1 MKYCNRCKVII
12 ENDLSNCPLCE
23 QRTLKRNEIAEK
35 DFPIQKAVSEDT
47 TRKIMRILLF
57 IFIVVIGSNLVL
69 NVAFDFTFIWAPYT
83 IVILFYAFLL
93 LRAAFKSYKNIGTIV
108 VINVY
113 MLSIIGFIL
122 DIILG
127 FSRWSINY
135 LIPIL
140 ILAGIIALV
149 IFICI
154 NKTNFL
160 VYFIYMLI
168 IALFGLTL
176 LILLWADIV
185 TVEKPSIITAFISF
199 IVIIGMFMFGDKK
212 AKNEFD
218 KRFHF

>member
-1 MKYCNRCKVII
+1 MKYCNRCKVTI

-23 QRTLKRNEIAEK
+23 QKTLKTNKVAEV
-35 DFPIQKAVSEDT
+35 DFLIQKAISEDT
-47 TRKIMRILLF
+47 TRIIMRILLF
-57 IFIVVIGSNLVL
+57 IFIVVIGANIVL

-93 LRAAFKSYKNIGTIV
+93 LKTAIKSYKNIGTIV
-108 VINVY
+108 LINVY

-122 DIILG
+122 DVILG

-140 ILAGIIALV
+140 ILAGIVALV

-154 NKTNFL
+154 NKTDLL

-168 IALFGLTL
+168 IASFGLTL
-176 LILLWADIV
+176 LILLWANIV

-199 IVIIGMFMFGDKK
+199 IVIIGMFMFGDRK
-212 AKNEFD
+212 AKNEFV

>member
-1 MKYCNRCKVII
+1 
-12 ENDLSNCPLCE
+12 
-23 QRTLKRNEIAEK
+23 
-35 DFPIQKAVSEDT
+35 
-47 TRKIMRILLF
+47 LF
-57 IFIVVIGSNLVL
+57 RS
-69 NVAFDFTFIWAPYT
+69 IWAPYA

-93 LRAAFKSYKNIGTIV
+93 LRVGLKSYKNIGTIV
-108 VINVY
+108 LINVY

-122 DIILG
+122 DMILG

-140 ILAGIIALV
+140 ILAGILALV

-154 NKTNFL
+154 NKMDFL

-168 IALFGLTL
+168 ITLFGLTL

-212 AKNEFD
+212 AENEFA